1 MLIAKARF
9 RRLIYGR
16 KENLNQKEIVSNQ
29 RNTLKL
35 SIWKARTLIEQTSK
49 FSNRKPNKADLL
61 TKFGFALLCLAF
73 SAYSVRLSLPSFD
86 QPLLLSFAILCPTS
100 SALQPFHRVISIMYA
115 MRFSS
120 AFVRLPTRCRLPE
133 VSRSESLN
141 EKRCLPRC
149 NLQCDR
155 FCCNDLP
162 RSKVLGCQ
170 ALFRLGISLPAT
182 EWF

>member
-61 TKFGFALLCLAF
+61 TKFGFADALLCLAF
-73 SAYSVRLSLPSFD
+73 SVRLSLPSFD

-120 AFVRLPTRCRLPE
+120 AFVRRPTRCRLPE
-133 VSRSESLN
+133 VARSESLN

-149 NLQCDR
+149 NLQCD

-162 RSKVLGCQ
+162 RSKVLCSD
-170 ALFRLGISLPAT
+170 AKRF
-182 EWF
+182 FV